1 MITESLPIF
10 HQTHFNIMKKHLL
23 FVLWI
28 ASAISSFAQE
38 QQTLFGRN
46 GLDISGF
53 WYSNTNNF
61 SLYEANTKYFSGGS
75 VLFEFNQ
82 DFFLGWGWERMQG
95 DAPLPDGEERFDL
108 RLSGFKMA
116 YAPFSHKVIHPRISI
131 LGSSGRL
138 DITDSHRERVFALQP
153 AGGLE
158 LNVLKWFRLGGEVG
172 YRFVADID
180 YAGLSRAEVSS
191 PFAQLQFRFGFSW

>member
-1 MITESLPIF
+1 
-10 HQTHFNIMKKHLL
+10 
-23 FVLWI
+23 
-28 ASAISSFAQE
+28 
-38 QQTLFGRN
+38 
-46 GLDISGF
+46 
-53 WYSNTNNF
+53 
-61 SLYEANTKYFSGGS
+61 
-75 VLFEFNQ
+75 
-82 DFFLGWGWERMQG
+82 
-95 DAPLPDGEERFDL
+95 
-108 RLSGFKMA
+108 MA

-138 DITDSHRERVFALQP
+138 DITDNTRERVFALQP

-180 YAGLSRAEVSS
+180 YPGLSSAEVSS